1 MGENFQVTMYGE
13 SARLHC
19 DGADFPGSGREGS
32 SFRQQ
37 SCVADRKELAQ
48 SSKRVWS
55 PEKFTHGRHRVT
67 DFSTCE
73 KATRNGSKP
82 SNHPQSL
89 ALHLNWDAADSMFF
103 SARRQGALSAPC
115 LLDALFRQSCAKA

>member
-37 SCVADRKELAQ
+37 SRVADRKELAQ

-55 PEKFTHGRHRVT
+55 PAKFTHGRHRVT
-67 DFSTCE
+67 ELSTCE
-73 KATRNGSKP
+73 KGTQNGSKP
-82 SNHPQSL
+82 WNHLEFL
-89 ALHLNWDAADSMFF
+89 AMHLN
-103 SARRQGALSAPC
+103 
-115 LLDALFRQSCAKA
+115 